1 MCVSGCDAGD
11 NGMFQPAGADE
22 ECPCEGGGGCAAGG
36 QIQESEEVEGTG
48 EIVCLLEFLS

>member
-22 ECPCEGGGGCAAGG
+22 ECPCEGSGGCAAGG